1 MNIMYL
7 KELGEPI
14 RFGEYI
20 YRYNEMIRHVLNEL
34 SFVDLNDPQ
43 VKILLK
49 AELRRAENSFYTF
62 YDRNRREPDY
72 AYLQEMVTNFGINRI
87 QYFQPEMN
95 ILSLDNFVHRH
106 IERLKLDK
114 LLTGLVFDSQDLIF
128 VEKYERQR
136 AAAYF
141 ETNDVYL
148 RGYEQERISINTMSQ
163 QIGYKKMKE
172 EFLNDP
178 LIASFRKK

>member
-1 MNIMYL
+1 MNLI
-7 KELGEPI
+7 KLGEPI
-14 RFGEYI
+14 KIGKFLFQYE
-20 YRYNEMIRHVLNEL
+20 EMIRHVLIEL
-34 SFVDLNDPQ
+34 SFVDVNDPQ

-72 AYLQEMVTNFGINRI
+72 AYLQEMVTNFGVNRI

-95 ILSLDNFVHRH
+95 ILSLDNFVNGH

-128 VEKYERQR
+128 VKKYERQR
-136 AAAYF
+136 ATAYF
-141 ETNDVYL
+141 EANDVYL

-163 QIGYKKMKE
+163 QIGYRKMKE